1 MRNLHTYLAVAGL
14 VALFALAGVIVRHV
28 VVDGISVEEYRVC
41 NCPDCGRAA
50 SFQGP
55 DRSERPADW
64 TWFNCDHCRIRILR
78 YDDGRIV
85 TLP

>member
-1 MRNLHTYLAVAGL
+1 MRRFFAVAGL
-14 VALFALAGVIVRHV
+14 VALAVLVAVIARHV
-28 VVDGISVEEYRVC
+28 AFNGISGEAYRAC
-41 NCPDCGRAA
+41 NCPECDRPAV
-50 SFQGP
+50 FQGP

-85 TLP
+85 TVP